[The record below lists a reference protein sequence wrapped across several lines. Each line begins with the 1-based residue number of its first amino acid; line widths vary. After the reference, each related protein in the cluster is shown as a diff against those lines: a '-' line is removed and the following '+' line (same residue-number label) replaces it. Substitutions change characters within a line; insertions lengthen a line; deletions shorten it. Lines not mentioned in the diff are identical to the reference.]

1 MMFKLKRGF
10 YLGLGLFSQ
19 LFICFYTFKFIVFGF
34 LNSTNRNQ
42 SLSGLTAIIVGS
54 LIALI
59 VLTLIQ
65 LILYLLSHWHRE
77 NDSIIFY
84 HFFITLFTIRSLKKS
99 KVIHHEYLGDFI
111 IQIDN
116 SRSWEVM
123 LFKQDWFGLEH
134 LNSFGLESDPETL
147 AKNIKSRLDD
157 LYSEKL
163 KEDDMKNRFNQKVNK
178 IMEWDGHL
186 DTVTRRDD
194 KLEKLGI
201 K

>member
-10 YLGLGLFSQ
+10 YLGLGILTQLFVCYIFKLILFGLINNMNKDTSQ
-19 LFICFYTFKFIVFGF
+19 L
-34 LNSTNRNQ
+34 
-42 SLSGLTAIIVGS
+42 SGIIIGS
-54 LIALI
+54 LIGI
-59 VLTLIQ
+59 VCVAVIQ

-84 HFFITLFTIRSLKKS
+84 HFFISLKKS

-116 SRSWEVM
+116 SRFNGVM
-123 LFKQDWFGLEH
+123 LFKQDWFGFEH
-134 LNSFGLESDPETL
+134 LNSFDLQDDPEVL
-147 AKNIKSRLDD
+147 AKNIKSTLDS
-157 LYSEKL
+157 LYSQQL
-163 KEDDMKNRFNQKVNK
+163 YEDDTKNRFNQKVNK

-194 KLEKLGI
+194 KLDKLGI

>member
-1 MMFKLKRGF
+1 MNKDT
-10 YLGLGLFSQ
+10 SQ
-19 LFICFYTFKFIVFGF
+19 L
-34 LNSTNRNQ
+34 
-42 SLSGLTAIIVGS
+42 SGIIIGS
-54 LIALI
+54 LIGI
-59 VLTLIQ
+59 VCVAVIQ

-84 HFFITLFTIRSLKKS
+84 HFFISLKKS

-116 SRSWEVM
+116 SRFNGVM
-123 LFKQDWFGLEH
+123 LFKQDWFGFEH
-134 LNSFGLESDPETL
+134 LNSFDLQDDPEVL
-147 AKNIKSRLDD
+147 AKNIKSTLDS
-157 LYSEKL
+157 LYSQQL
-163 KEDDMKNRFNQKVNK
+163 YEDDTKNRFNQKVNK

-194 KLEKLGI
+194 KLDKLGI

>member
-1 MMFKLKRGF
+1 MMFKRGF

-34 LNSTNRNQ
+34 INSSNRNQ
-42 SLSGLTAIIVGS
+42 SISGLSAIIVGS
-54 LIALI
+54 LIALL
-59 VLTLIQ
+59 VLAVIQ
-65 LILYLLSHWHRE
+65 VILYLLSHWHRE

-84 HFFITLFTIRSLKKS
+84 HFFKSIKKS
-99 KVIHHEYLGDFI
+99 KVVHHEYLGDFI

-116 SRSWEVM
+116 SSYREVT
-123 LFKQDWFGLEH
+123 LFKQDWFGFEY
-134 LNSFGLESDPETL
+134 LNSFELESDPENL
-147 AKNIKSRLDD
+147 AKNIKSTLDS
-157 LYSEKL
+157 LYSQQL
-163 KEDDMKNRFNQKVNK
+163 YEDDTKNRFNQKVNK

-194 KLEKLGI
+194 KLDKLGI

>member
-10 YLGLGLFSQ
+10 YLVLGILTQLFVCYIFKLILFGLINNMNKDTSQ
-19 LFICFYTFKFIVFGF
+19 LTG
-34 LNSTNRNQ
+34 
-42 SLSGLTAIIVGS
+42 IIIGS
-54 LIALI
+54 LLGILSVTI
-59 VLTLIQ
+59 IQ

-84 HFFITLFTIRSLKKS
+84 YFFMSLKKC
-99 KVIHHEYLGDFI
+99 KVVHHEYLGDFI

-116 SRSWEVM
+116 SKSREVM
-123 LFKQDWFGLEH
+123 LFKQDWFGFEN
-134 LNSFGLESDPETL
+134 LNSFDLQDDPEVL
-147 AKNIKSRLDD
+147 AKNIKIKLDS
-157 LYSEKL
+157 LYSQKL
-163 KEDDMKNRFNQKVNK
+163 YEDDIKNKFNQKVNK

-194 KLEKLGI
+194 KLDKLGI

>member
-1 MMFKLKRGF
+1 MFKLKRGF
-10 YLGLGLFSQ
+10 YLGLGIFSQ

-42 SLSGLTAIIVGS
+42 SISGLTAIIVAS
-54 LIALI
+54 LIALL
-59 VLTLIQ
+59 VLAVIQ

-84 HFFITLFTIRSLKKS
+84 YFFMSLKKC
-99 KVIHHEYLGDFI
+99 KVVHHEYLGDFI

-116 SRSWEVM
+116 SKSREVM
-123 LFKQDWFGLEH
+123 LFKQDWFGFEN
-134 LNSFGLESDPETL
+134 LNSFDLQDDPEVL
-147 AKNIKSRLDD
+147 AKNIKIKLDS
-157 LYSEKL
+157 LYSQKL
-163 KEDDMKNRFNQKVNK
+163 YEDDIKNKFNQKVNK

-194 KLEKLGI
+194 KLDKLGI

>member
-10 YLGLGLFSQ
+10 YLGLGILTQLFVCYIFKLILFGLINNMNKDTSQ
-19 LFICFYTFKFIVFGF
+19 L
-34 LNSTNRNQ
+34 
-42 SLSGLTAIIVGS
+42 SGIIIGS
-54 LIALI
+54 LIGI
-59 VLTLIQ
+59 VCVAVIQ

-84 HFFITLFTIRSLKKS
+84 HFFMSLKKS

-116 SRSWEVM
+116 SRFNGVM
-123 LFKQDWFGLEH
+123 LFKQDWFGFEH
-134 LNSFGLESDPETL
+134 LNSFDLQDDPEVL
-147 AKNIKSRLDD
+147 AKNIKSTLDS
-157 LYSEKL
+157 LYSQQL
-163 KEDDMKNRFNQKVNK
+163 YEDDTKNRFNQKVNK

-194 KLEKLGI
+194 KLDKLGI

>member
-1 MMFKLKRGF
+1 MFKLKRGF
-10 YLGLGLFSQ
+10 YLGLGIFSQ

-42 SLSGLTAIIVGS
+42 SISGLTAIIVGS

-84 HFFITLFTIRSLKKS
+84 HFFMSLKKS

-116 SRSWEVM
+116 SRSREVI
-123 LFKQDWFGLEH
+123 LFKQDWFGFEH
-134 LNSFGLESDPETL
+134 LNSFNLQDDPEVL
-147 AKNIKSRLDD
+147 AKNIKSTLDS
-157 LYSEKL
+157 LYSQQL
-163 KEDDMKNRFNQKVNK
+163 YEDDIKNRFNQKVNK

-186 DTVTRRDD
+186 DTVTIRDD
-194 KLEKLGI
+194 KLDKLGI

>member
-10 YLGLGLFSQ
+10 YLGLGILTQLFVCYIFKLILFS
-19 LFICFYTFKFIVFGF
+19 L
-34 LNSTNRNQ
+34 LNSMNKDISQ
-42 SLSGLTAIIVGS
+42 LTGIIIGS
-54 LIALI
+54 LIGI
-59 VLTLIQ
+59 VCVAVIQ

-84 HFFITLFTIRSLKKS
+84 HFFISLKKS

-116 SRSWEVM
+116 SRFNGVM
-123 LFKQDWFGLEH
+123 LFKQDWFGFEH
-134 LNSFGLESDPETL
+134 LNSFDLQDDPEVL
-147 AKNIKSRLDD
+147 AKNIKSTLDS
-157 LYSEKL
+157 LYSQQL
-163 KEDDMKNRFNQKVNK
+163 YEDDTKNRFNQKVNK

-194 KLEKLGI
+194 KLDKLGI

>member
-10 YLGLGLFSQ
+10 YLGLGILTQLFVCYIFKLILFGLINNMNKDTSQ
-19 LFICFYTFKFIVFGF
+19 L
-34 LNSTNRNQ
+34 
-42 SLSGLTAIIVGS
+42 SGIIIGS
-54 LIALI
+54 LIGI
-59 VLTLIQ
+59 VCVAVIQ

-84 HFFITLFTIRSLKKS
+84 HFFISLKKS

-116 SRSWEVM
+116 SRFNGVM
-123 LFKQDWFGLEH
+123 LFKQDWFGFEH
-134 LNSFGLESDPETL
+134 LNSFDLQDDPEVL
-147 AKNIKSRLDD
+147 AKNIKSTLDS
-157 LYSEKL
+157 LYSQQL
-163 KEDDMKNRFNQKVNK
+163 YEDDIKNRFNQKVNK

-194 KLEKLGI
+194 KLDKLGI

>member
-1 MMFKLKRGF
+1 MFKLKRGF
-10 YLGLGLFSQ
+10 YLGLGILTQLFVCYIFKLILFGLINNMNKDTSQ
-19 LFICFYTFKFIVFGF
+19 L
-34 LNSTNRNQ
+34 
-42 SLSGLTAIIVGS
+42 SGIIIGS
-54 LIALI
+54 LIGI
-59 VLTLIQ
+59 VCVAVIQ

-84 HFFITLFTIRSLKKS
+84 HFFISLKKS

-116 SRSWEVM
+116 SRFNGVM
-123 LFKQDWFGLEH
+123 LFKQDWFGFEH
-134 LNSFGLESDPETL
+134 LNSFDLQDDPEVL
-147 AKNIKSRLDD
+147 AKNIKSTLDS
-157 LYSEKL
+157 LYSQQL
-163 KEDDMKNRFNQKVNK
+163 YEDDTKNRFNQKVNK

-194 KLEKLGI
+194 KLDKLGI

>member
-10 YLGLGLFSQ
+10 YLGLGILTQLFVCYIFKLILFGLINNMNKDTSQ
-19 LFICFYTFKFIVFGF
+19 L
-34 LNSTNRNQ
+34 
-42 SLSGLTAIIVGS
+42 SGIIIGS
-54 LIALI
+54 LIGI
-59 VLTLIQ
+59 VCVAVIQ
-65 LILYLLSHWHRE
+65 LILYLLSHCHRE

-84 HFFITLFTIRSLKKS
+84 HFFISLKKS

-116 SRSWEVM
+116 SRFNGVM
-123 LFKQDWFGLEH
+123 LFKQDWFGFEH
-134 LNSFGLESDPETL
+134 LNSFDLQDDPEVL
-147 AKNIKSRLDD
+147 AKNIKSTLDS
-157 LYSEKL
+157 LYSQQL
-163 KEDDMKNRFNQKVNK
+163 YEDDTKNRFNQKVNK

-194 KLEKLGI
+194 KLDKLGI